1 VFEKIAD
8 NVYVMH
14 GPLDEPNAKNRG
26 FMNNPGLIVG
36 KNGAII
42 IDVVLAD
49 SKDSNNG
56 YFLKLKKNT
65 DADALFVDY
74 DQASFHNKIDYFDNS
89 FNIVLH

>member
-36 KNGAII
+36 KIWKYDTPYSI
-42 IDVVLAD
+42 HLI
-49 SKDSNNG
+49 
-56 YFLKLKKNT
+56 FLL
-65 DADALFVDY
+65 
-74 DQASFHNKIDYFDNS
+74 
-89 FNIVLH
+89 